1 MASQLDTLAERPKW
15 QIALI
20 WAVFAGM
27 LGGGWYFMYFEEA
40 VQQNE
45 AAEIAVKKAEAEL
58 ARMKE
63 RLANFEQEMAQ
74 AKAMEQELE
83 EKKRRLPLSSATV
96 DHLMRKFQQQGRL
109 VGVSVLDWSPA
120 PEQKLDFYAKMPVNI
135 SASGTWLQF
144 GEFFRRI
151 SEMEQIV
158 NVEGIAM
165 KPARRESY
173 DGSVSLTVQFVA
185 STYRFL
191 EQEVRKP
198 KASGGRSK
206 ARGQEAAK

>member
-1 MASQLDTLAERPKW
+1 MASQLDQLAERPKW

-20 WAVFAGM
+20 WAVFAGF

-45 AAEIAVKKAEAEL
+45 AAAIAVKKAEAEL

-120 PEQKLDFYAKMPVNI
+120 PEKKLDFYAKMPVSI
-135 SASGTWLQF
+135 RASGTWLQF

-165 KPARRESY
+165 QPASKESY
-173 DGSVSLTVQFVA
+173 DGSVNLKVKFMA

-191 EQEVRKP
+191 EQEARKP
-198 KASGGRSK
+198 QGASGRSK
-206 ARGQEAAK
+206 TRGQGAGQ